1 MHDEVSVAE
10 LLVREGHE
18 RRIPPPSRSRWRMVA
33 VMLAVIVGCGAA
45 ATLVSYG
52 TTANDGAAR
61 ITEMRVIEMPDRI
74 DGAGGV
80 DETNPPTPTG
90 EETEEGTAGAGD
102 APSTKP
108 NVNPFGEDSTPDHPT
123 DSAPAHPSSSERPE
137 TTAPTGPTE
146 PTRPPS
152 SSSAPPSSSQSSSPS
167 SHEPPCVLNIICL

>member
-1 MHDEVSVAE
+1 MNDEVSVAE

-45 ATLVSYG
+45 AMLVSYG

-61 ITEMRVIEMPDRI
+61 ITEMRVIEMPDRTG
-74 DGAGGV
+74 GAGGV

-90 EETEEGTAGAGD
+90 EETEEGTVGVGD
-102 APSTKP
+102 APSTKA
-108 NVNPFGEDSTPDHPT
+108 NVNPFGETSSPAHPA

-137 TTAPTGPTE
+137 TTG
-146 PTRPPS
+146 PTRPTEESSSSASTPS
-152 SSSAPPSSSQSSSPS
+152 SSSQPSTSSS
-167 SHEPPCVLNIICL
+167 HAPPCVLSIICL

>member
-1 MHDEVSVAE
+1 MNDEVSVAE

-18 RRIPPPSRSRWRMVA
+18 RRIPPPSRSRWRMVS

-45 ATLVSYG
+45 AMLVSYG

-61 ITEMRVIEMPDRI
+61 ITEMRVIEMPDRTG
-74 DGAGGV
+74 GAGGV

-90 EETEEGTAGAGD
+90 EETEEGTAGVGD
-102 APSTKP
+102 APSGKA
-108 NVNPFGEDSTPDHPT
+108 NVNPFGEHSTADHPA

-137 TTAPTGPTE
+137 TTGPAGPTQ
-146 PTRPPS
+146 PPS
-152 SSSAPPSSSQSSSPS
+152 TTSGPSTSSQPSSPS

>member
-1 MHDEVSVAE
+1 MNDEVSVAE

-45 ATLVSYG
+45 AMLVSYG

-61 ITEMRVIEMPDRI
+61 ITEMRVIEMPDRTG
-74 DGAGGV
+74 GAGGV

-90 EETEEGTAGAGD
+90 EETQEGTVGVGD
-102 APSTKP
+102 APSTQA
-108 NVNPFGEDSTPDHPT
+108 NVNPFGETSSPAHPA

-137 TTAPTGPTE
+137 TTG
-146 PTRPPS
+146 PTRPTEEPSSSASTPS
-152 SSSAPPSSSQSSSPS
+152 SSSQPSTSSS
-167 SHEPPCVLNIICL
+167 HAPPCVLSIICL